1 MTYVRTVSEEQ
12 AEGLLRR
19 IYQAAVKRA
28 GKVFNI
34 LRIQSLNPPVL
45 EASLALYQATMLA
58 PSPVPRALREMIAVV
73 VSRANNCHY

>member
-1 MTYVRTVSEEQ
+1 MAYVRTVSEEQ
-12 AEGLLRR
+12 AEGLLRQ
-19 IYQAAVKRA
+19 IYQAAVQRA

-45 EASLALYQATMLA
+45 EASLALYQATTRA